1 MTDQPI
7 PADRLAELDNIRER
21 TAAIRSAVK
30 DSPMG
35 RHLAAQERER
45 DNQATAY
52 LWAALTLIVRGDD
65 DLAKGKLESLAAHDP
80 DLVDALGVAGR
91 TLGVLADEA
100 TKGMR

>member
-7 PADRLAELDNIRER
+7 PATRLAALDKIRER
-21 TAAIRSAVK
+21 TAEVRAAAK
-30 DSPMG
+30 NSPMG
-35 RHLAAQERER
+35 QHLAAQDRGR

-65 DLAKGKLESLAAHDP
+65 DLAKGKLESLAAHGP

-91 TLGVLADEA
+91 TLGVLAAEV
-100 TKGMR
+100 TKGVR